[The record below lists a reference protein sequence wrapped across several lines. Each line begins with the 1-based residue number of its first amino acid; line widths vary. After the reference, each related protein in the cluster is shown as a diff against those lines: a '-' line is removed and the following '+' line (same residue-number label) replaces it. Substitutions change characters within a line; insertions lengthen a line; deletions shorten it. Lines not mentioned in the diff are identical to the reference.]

1 MDAILNHTYSPHLPF
16 DEGCCLKQV
25 QKSNMFPCCQNLTEL
40 DLNGFDTSR
49 VKTFD
54 MMFAFCNNLKKIVMF
69 IGSATD
75 TPTPSKASGL
85 PALLQSGALRERNE
99 VRGVCRVLSKRL
111 GGAVL

>member
-1 MDAILNHTYSPHLPF
+1 M
-16 DEGCCLKQV
+16 KQV

-54 MMFAFCNNLKKIVMF
+54 MMFAFCNNLKKIVTSESFVITNDAVTSSMF